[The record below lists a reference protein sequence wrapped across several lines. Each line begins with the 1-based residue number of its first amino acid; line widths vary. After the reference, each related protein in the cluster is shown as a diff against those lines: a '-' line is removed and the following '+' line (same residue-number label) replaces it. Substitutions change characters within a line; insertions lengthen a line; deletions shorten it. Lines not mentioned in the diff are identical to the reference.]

1 MDGADNWKTV
11 IISAV
16 VVLNV
21 AMNSTVVA
29 VIARYSQLRDNPTH
43 LFMFSLSC
51 ADLVLGLTALPISAA
66 LCSNASVAKEAE
78 IYLMA
83 IQFAGL
89 RWCFFASFLSPCFV
103 TVSKMVSITRPLHCD
118 RIFTKT
124 RCYIIVASIWATGAV
139 LVLVWSRSALSW
151 NSEACISQTSYES
164 SRLTE
169 LTRAVYVT
177 FLFIGLV
184 AITYANLR
192 ILIVI
197 FRTHLHTTSQ
207 VRSIGGNT
215 VATAG
220 DVSVMLM
227 LIRSGRN
234 VLIMCAVTVL
244 LTIPLL
250 VYAAVL
256 AISGLGKSSWLLT
269 AFATLWIGICN
280 TFVNSLLYLF
290 LFRSVRTKAAGMFRE
305 VFDICHDRCNS

>member
-1 MDGADNWKTV
+1 M
-11 IISAV
+11 
-16 VVLNV
+16 
-21 AMNSTVVA
+21 
-29 VIARYSQLRDNPTH
+29 
-43 LFMFSLSC
+43 
-51 ADLVLGLTALPISAA
+51 
-66 LCSNASVAKEAE
+66 
-78 IYLMA
+78 
-83 IQFAGL
+83 
-89 RWCFFASFLSPCFV
+89 
-103 TVSKMVSITRPLHCD
+103 
-118 RIFTKT
+118 
-124 RCYIIVASIWATGAV
+124 
-139 LVLVWSRSALSW
+139 
-151 NSEACISQTSYES
+151 
-164 SRLTE
+164 
-169 LTRAVYVT
+169 T

-207 VRSIGGNT
+207 VRSIGVNT